1 MNDRVTIQICTRDR
15 ATEVS
20 ILIQSLRTQSYQD
33 WDLIILDD
41 ASSTPLNNFYFF
53 NALIQRIKLE
63 GHKVK
68 LLRNEISTGV
78 CGARNTLIDADDYE
92 NKYVLRLDDDC
103 VPQQDYIEE
112 LFDAINFQDCGMV
125 TGVIP
130 LLMCPEVVRDQDNIK
145 DDVICRHTFDAEG
158 NLIERK
164 DELSF
169 CYLTSENQPMKC
181 HQFRTNALY
190 LKEITDKGVRYPSN
204 LSRTGFREEL
214 YFSFQA
220 LILGY
225 KIYAELNAIAY
236 HLQTPSG
243 GTRCQEYGQNVQL
256 DEETCNKWIKE
267 QFKKHGDFLNGKN

>member
-1 MNDRVTIQICTRDR
+1 MNDRVTIHVATRDR

-20 ILIQSLRTQSYQD
+20 LLLEALRTQSYQD

-41 ASSTPLNNFYFF
+41 QSGTQLNQFHFF
-53 NALIQRIKLE
+53 NALISRIKLE

-68 LLRNEISTGV
+68 ILRNDISTGV
-78 CGARNTLIDADDYE
+78 CGARNKLIESDDFD

-103 VPQQDYIEE
+103 IPRWDYISDLVSLIE
-112 LFDAINFQDCGMV
+112 NKKCGMV

-130 LLMCPEVVRDQDNIK
+130 LLMYPEIVRSKDNVK
-145 DDVICRHTFDAEG
+145 DDVICRHTFDSEG
-158 NLIERK
+158 NLTERK
-164 DELSF
+164 DELAY
-169 CYLTSENQPMKC
+169 CYEEGIPYKRC
-181 HQFRTNALY
+181 HQFRTNVLY

-220 LILGY
+220 QILGY
-225 KIYAELNAIAY
+225 QIWADLNAVAY

-243 GTRCQEYGQNVQL
+243 GTRCQEYNQNVQL
-256 DEETCNKWIKE
+256 DEETCNNWVKE
-267 QFKKHGDFLNGKN
+267 QYKKHGDFLK

>member
-1 MNDRVTIQICTRDR
+1 MNDRVTIHVATRDR

-20 ILIQSLRTQSYQD
+20 LLLEALRTQSYQD

-41 ASSTPLNNFYFF
+41 QSGTQLNQFHFF
-53 NALIQRIKLE
+53 NALISRIKLE

-68 LLRNEISTGV
+68 ILRNDISTGV
-78 CGARNTLIDADDYE
+78 CGARNKLIESDDFD

-103 VPQQDYIEE
+103 IPRWDYISDLVSLIE
-112 LFDAINFQDCGMV
+112 NKKCGMV

-130 LLMCPEVVRDQDNIK
+130 LLMYPEIVRSKDNVK
-145 DDVICRHTFDAEG
+145 DDVICRHTFDSEG
-158 NLIERK
+158 NLTERK
-164 DELSF
+164 DELAY
-169 CYLTSENQPMKC
+169 CYEEGIPYKRC
-181 HQFRTNALY
+181 HQFRTNVLY

-220 LILGY
+220 QILGY
-225 KIYAELNAIAY
+225 QIWADLNAVAY

-243 GTRCQEYGQNVQL
+243 GTRCQEYNQNVQL
-256 DEETCNKWIKE
+256 DEETCNNWVKE
-267 QFKKHGDFLNGKN
+267 QYNKHGDFLK